1 MHQRDLILD
10 EIQKLFKI
18 LARIMGLK
26 AEGKIEELNVLAENT
41 IKEELDLQDDAYI
54 ADFPKDYE
62 SQLISKNYS
71 ADKLDLLAKILL
83 ETADS
88 TEDNSNRT
96 YKYRQVLVIYDIL
109 EKVYHIQSLQNLN
122 TRSEIEKLLTTKYHG

>member
-1 MHQRDLILD
+1 MQQRDLILD
-10 EIQKLFKI
+10 EIQKLAKI

-26 AEGKIEELNVLAENT
+26 AEGKTEELNFFAEN
-41 IKEELDLQDDAYI
+41 ILKEELDLQDDTYT

-71 ADKLDLLAKILL
+71 ADKLNLLAKILL

-88 TEDNSNRT
+88 TEDNSNRM

-109 EKVYHIQSLQNLN
+109 EKVYHIQSLQNL
-122 TRSEIEKLLTTKYHG
+122 TIRSEIEKLLTS